1 MGDRVT
7 LAPTTNVTL
16 GFTVLVE
23 AADAPGVWYPPLT
36 ASLLADEDAATT
48 ERDQWASVG
57 RNAQVVRCVTP

>member
-1 MGDRVT
+1 MSLT
-7 LAPTTNVTL
+7 PTTL

-23 AADAPGVWYPPLT
+23 ASDKPGMWYPPLT
-36 ASLLADEDAATT
+36 ASLLADEDAATA